1 MRRITLLLCAVII
14 SFAAFAKDLT
24 KDITMV
30 SYEQSWLDSEGTL
43 ALKNNTNEEIRN
55 IVFLIKYL
63 DMSGNELDYEEFSDI
78 ISIAPGMT
86 KKLNIPAYEHGRN
99 YHYYKTKDEFGHP
112 AFKIEFTLKDYNVP
126 EEEISQSEDSFN
138 PYSGYSSSYNHKD
151 SNDSFGGY
159 LIIGFFIVIFVIGIS
174 VGLYVVVALMAQKRH
189 RNVVL
194 WVLLSI
200 LATPLLMIIILL
212 FIGDDESRIDNQNWR
227 QDI

>member
-1 MRRITLLLCAVII
+1 MKRITLILCIVFI
-14 SFAAFAKDLT
+14 SFAAFAKDLK

-30 SYEQSWLDSEGTL
+30 SYEQSWLDNEGTL

-63 DMSGNELDYEEFSDI
+63 DMSGNELDYEEFSNK

-86 KKLNIPAYEHGRN
+86 KKVNIPAYEHERY
-99 YHYYKTKDEFGHP
+99 YHYYKTKDEFGHT
-112 AFKIEFTLKDYNVP
+112 AFKIEFTLKGYNLP
-126 EEEISQSEDSFN
+126 EEEITESEDSFS
-138 PYSGYSSSYNHKD
+138 PYSDYKSRNAQRD
-151 SNDSFGGY
+151 SDDNFGAYFLIGLFI
-159 LIIGFFIVIFVIGIS
+159 LIIVIGIS